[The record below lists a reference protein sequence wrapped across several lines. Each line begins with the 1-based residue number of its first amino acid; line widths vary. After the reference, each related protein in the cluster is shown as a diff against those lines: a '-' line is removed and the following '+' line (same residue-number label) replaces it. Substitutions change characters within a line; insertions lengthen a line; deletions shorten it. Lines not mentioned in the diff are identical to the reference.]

1 MSEIGN
7 NVAAK
12 SAQGTL
18 SDRVRSL
25 RLDDATEPLASGSSW
40 RWAPWV
46 ICFVLLCATGLFALE
61 ALSPIDDD
69 YLKKLAEER
78 GLNLGNPGSSG
89 GGQRLTLPG
98 ASNSSAA
105 TEIALE
111 SKGYIVP
118 ISLIQVS
125 PKISGTVMKLN
136 IEEGKE
142 VQKGFLLAVL
152 EDVEYRSDYDRAQ
165 SGLAS
170 ARAKLEELRKY
181 RADEIRQAD
190 SELKDAA
197 AQYEQMELRY
207 LRYIKL
213 QQENKNAL
221 APEDNENAIA
231 AYKSTKAR
239 MDRMKLAFQLLRK
252 GPRDEKISAAEAD
265 IAGMDADL
273 RKAEWRFN
281 NTKVVAPVTGIILSK
296 KTEEGNIVNP
306 SAFSNGLSASLCE
319 MANLYKMEVDLSIA
333 ERDIGKVFKYQECR
347 IRAEA
352 FPNRLYTG
360 HVSRIMP
367 SGDRSKGAVPVRVLI
382 KFPAVDDKGNALTM
396 EQQGEYLRP
405 EMGAIVTFMN
415 RKIADINP

>member
-1 MSEIGN
+1 VSNLGN
-7 NVAAK
+7 NTPTK
-12 SAQGTL
+12 SSQGSL

-25 RLDDATEPLASGSSW
+25 RLGDANEPARSNSSLW
-40 RWAPWV
+40 WLPWV
-46 ICFVLLCATGLFALE
+46 ICFVLLCAMSLFALE

-69 YLKKLAEER
+69 LLKKLADER
-78 GLNLGNPGSSG
+78 GLNLGKPGGSNAGSK
-89 GGQRLTLPG
+89 LNLPG
-98 ASNSSAA
+98 TSNSAEM
-105 TEIALE
+105 EIALE

-152 EDVEYRSDYDRAQ
+152 EDVEYRSDFQRAQ
-165 SGLAS
+165 GAQKI

-181 RADEIRQAD
+181 RSDEILQARA
-190 SELKDAA
+190 ELDDAIT
-197 AQYEQMELRY
+197 QRNQMQLRY
-207 LRYIKL
+207 NRYVGLK
-213 QQENKNAL
+213 ERGAV
-221 APEDNENAIA
+221 APEDFENAEST
-231 AYKSTKAR
+231 YKSMESRVKR
-239 MDRMKLAFQLLRK
+239 IQLAYELLRK
-252 GPRDEKISAAEAD
+252 GPRDEKINAALGEID
-265 IAGMDADL
+265 EMDADIL
-273 RKAEWRFN
+273 KTEWRFN
-281 NTKVVAPVTGIILSK
+281 NTKVVAPINGIILSK

-333 ERDIGKVFKYQECR
+333 ERDISKVFKHQECR

-382 KFPAVDDKGNALTM
+382 NFPAVDAKGNPLPL

-415 RKIADINP
+415 RKVANISK